1 MLEQIAQY
9 LEDTLVFTYNYF
21 ITFTIDM
28 IVYTSNLG
36 KYGMKISVV
45 GGGGRVGLPLS
56 LVLAS
61 VGHKVIIVDSNES
74 RVNLINNRT
83 MPFAEEHSDEIMQSL
98 SIDQLFAST
107 ENLSIEKSDVC
118 ILIIGT
124 PVLDDGTPSVDTLF
138 ELIETIIPYLNET
151 KLLLLRSTVY
161 PGVTQKLKLLLSE
174 AKLEIE
180 VAYCPERIAEGR
192 AIFEL
197 KSLPQIIGVDS
208 DVAYIKA
215 KEIFE
220 GITPK
225 IIRTTIEEA
234 ELCKLFANA
243 YRYINFAIANEF
255 FEICQKNNLN
265 WDNIWFALKDDYPR
279 AQGLP
284 TPGFAAGP
292 CLVKDTQQLDYYF
305 NNKFELGRSALK
317 INEQLPDYIINF
329 LRSKFDLTHKKV
341 GILGMTFKGDIDDF
355 RSSLSFRLK
364 NLLEDEVLE
373 VYCSDAIL
381 QKDYFVSLEF
391 LMENSDIIILS
402 TPHKSY
408 KNIVTDKPLI
418 DLWRVSKNSSLI

>member
-1 MLEQIAQY
+1 
-9 LEDTLVFTYNYF
+9 
-21 ITFTIDM
+21 
-28 IVYTSNLG
+28 
-36 KYGMKISVV
+36 MKISVV

-61 VGHKVIIVDSNES
+61 AGHKVVIVDSNES
-74 RVNLINNRT
+74 RVNQINNRII
-83 MPFAEEHSDEIMQSL
+83 PFSEEHSDEIIQSL
-98 SIDQLFAST
+98 SIDQLVAST

-124 PVLDDGTPSVDTLF
+124 PVLDDGTPSVGALF
-138 ELIETIIPYLNET
+138 ELVETIIPYLNET

-161 PGVTQKLKLLLSE
+161 PNVTQKLKSLLSE

-180 VAYCPERIAEGR
+180 VAYCPERIAEGK

-197 KSLPQIIGVDS
+197 KSLPQIIGADS
-208 DVAYIKA
+208 DLAFIKA
-215 KEIFE
+215 KEVFE
-220 GITPK
+220 SITPK
-225 IIRTTIEEA
+225 IIRTTIKEA
-234 ELCKLFANA
+234 ELCKLFANS

-255 FEICQKNNLN
+255 FEICQENDIN
-265 WDNIWFALKDDYPR
+265 WDNVWFALKEDYPR

-305 NNKFELGRSALK
+305 NNKFELGRSAIK
-317 INEQLPDYIINF
+317 INEHLPDYVISV
-329 LRSKFDLTHKKV
+329 LRSMFDLKHKKV
-341 GILGMTFKGDIDDF
+341 GILGMTFKGDVDDF

-364 NLLEDEVLE
+364 NLLEREALE

-381 QKDYFVSLEF
+381 QKNYFVSLEF

-402 TPHKSY
+402 TPHRSY
-408 KNIVTDKPLI
+408 KNIVTKKPII
-418 DLWRVSKNSSLI
+418 DLWRVSKNNSLI

>member
-1 MLEQIAQY
+1 
-9 LEDTLVFTYNYF
+9 
-21 ITFTIDM
+21 
-28 IVYTSNLG
+28 
-36 KYGMKISVV
+36 MKISVV

-61 VGHKVIIVDSNES
+61 AGHKVVIVDSNES
-74 RVNLINNRT
+74 RVNQINNRII
-83 MPFAEEHSDEIMQSL
+83 PFSEEHSDEIIQSL
-98 SIDQLFAST
+98 SIDQLVAST

-124 PVLDDGTPSVDTLF
+124 PVLDDGTPSVGALF
-138 ELIETIIPYLNET
+138 ELVETIIPYLNET

-161 PGVTQKLKLLLSE
+161 PNVTQKLKSLLSE

-180 VAYCPERIAEGR
+180 VAYCPERIAEGK

-197 KSLPQIIGVDS
+197 KSLPQIIGADS
-208 DVAYIKA
+208 DLAFIKA
-215 KEIFE
+215 KEVFE
-220 GITPK
+220 SITPK
-225 IIRTTIEEA
+225 IIRTTIKEA
-234 ELCKLFANA
+234 ELCKLFANS

-255 FEICQKNNLN
+255 FEICQENDIN
-265 WDNIWFALKDDYPR
+265 WDNVWFALKEDYPR

-305 NNKFELGRSALK
+305 NNKFELGRSAIK
-317 INEQLPDYIINF
+317 INEHLPDYVISV
-329 LRSKFDLTHKKV
+329 LRSMFDLKHKKV
-341 GILGMTFKGDIDDF
+341 GILGMTFKGDVDDF

-364 NLLEDEVLE
+364 NLLEEEALE

-381 QKDYFVSLEF
+381 QKNYFVSLEF

-402 TPHKSY
+402 TPHRSY
-408 KNIVTDKPLI
+408 KNIVTKKPII
-418 DLWRVSKNSSLI
+418 DLWRVSKNNSLI

>member
-1 MLEQIAQY
+1 
-9 LEDTLVFTYNYF
+9 
-21 ITFTIDM
+21 
-28 IVYTSNLG
+28 
-36 KYGMKISVV
+36 MKISVV

-61 VGHKVIIVDSNES
+61 AGHKVIIVDSNES
-74 RVNLINNRT
+74 RVNQINNRT
-83 MPFAEEHSDEIMQSL
+83 MPFSEEHSDDIIQSL
-98 SIDQLFAST
+98 SIDQLVAST

-124 PVLDDGTPSVDTLF
+124 PVLDDGTPSVGALF
-138 ELIETIIPYLNET
+138 ELVETIIPYLNKT

-161 PGVTQKLKLLLSE
+161 PNVTQKIKLLLSE

-180 VAYCPERIAEGR
+180 VAYCPERIAEGK

-197 KSLPQIIGVDS
+197 KSLPQIIGADS
-208 DVAYIKA
+208 DLAFLKA
-215 KEIFE
+215 KEVFE
-220 GITPK
+220 CITPK
-225 IIRTTIEEA
+225 IIRTTIKEA
-234 ELCKLFANA
+234 ELCKLFANS

-255 FEICQKNNLN
+255 FEICQENDIN
-265 WDNIWFALKDDYPR
+265 WENVWYALKEDYPR

-305 NNKFELGRSALK
+305 NNKFELGRSAIK
-317 INEQLPDYIINF
+317 INEHLPDYVISV
-329 LRSKFDLTHKKV
+329 LRSMFDLKHKKV
-341 GILGMTFKGDIDDF
+341 GILGMTFKGDVDDF

-364 NLLEDEVLE
+364 NLLEEEALE

-381 QKDYFVSLEF
+381 QKNYFVSLEF
-391 LMENSDIIILS
+391 LIENSDIIILS

-408 KNIVTDKPLI
+408 KDIVTKKPLI
-418 DLWRVSKNSSLI
+418 DLWRVSKSNSLI

>member
-1 MLEQIAQY
+1 
-9 LEDTLVFTYNYF
+9 
-21 ITFTIDM
+21 
-28 IVYTSNLG
+28 
-36 KYGMKISVV
+36 MKISVV

-61 VGHKVIIVDSNES
+61 AGHKVIIVDSNES
-74 RVNLINNRT
+74 RVNQ
-83 MPFAEEHSDEIMQSL
+83 MPFSEEHSDDIIQSL
-98 SIDQLFAST
+98 SIDQLVAST

-124 PVLDDGTPSVDTLF
+124 PVLDDGTPSVGALF
-138 ELIETIIPYLNET
+138 ELVETIIPYLNKT

-161 PGVTQKLKLLLSE
+161 PNVTQKIKLLLSE

-180 VAYCPERIAEGR
+180 VAYCPERIAEGK

-197 KSLPQIIGVDS
+197 KSLPQIIGADS
-208 DVAYIKA
+208 DLAFLKA
-215 KEIFE
+215 KEVFE
-220 GITPK
+220 CITPK
-225 IIRTTIEEA
+225 IIHTTIKEA
-234 ELCKLFANA
+234 ELCKLFANS

-255 FEICQKNNLN
+255 FEICQENDIN
-265 WDNIWFALKDDYPR
+265 WENVWYALKEDYPR

-305 NNKFELGRSALK
+305 NNKFELGRSAIK
-317 INEQLPDYIINF
+317 INEHLPDYIISV
-329 LRSKFDLTHKKV
+329 LRSMFDLKHKKV
-341 GILGMTFKGDIDDF
+341 GILGMTFKGDVDDF

-364 NLLEDEVLE
+364 NLLEEEALE

-381 QKDYFVSLEF
+381 QKNYFVSLEF
-391 LMENSDIIILS
+391 LIENSDIIILS

-408 KNIVTDKPLI
+408 KDIVTKKPLI
-418 DLWRVSKNSSLI
+418 DLWRVSKSNSLI

>member
-1 MLEQIAQY
+1 
-9 LEDTLVFTYNYF
+9 
-21 ITFTIDM
+21 
-28 IVYTSNLG
+28 
-36 KYGMKISVV
+36 MKISVV

-61 VGHKVIIVDSNES
+61 AGHKVVIVDSNES
-74 RVNLINNRT
+74 RVNQINNRII
-83 MPFAEEHSDEIMQSL
+83 PFSEEHSDEIIQSL
-98 SIDQLFAST
+98 SIDQLVAST

-124 PVLDDGTPSVDTLF
+124 PVLDDGTPSVGALF
-138 ELIETIIPYLNET
+138 ELVETIIPYLNET

-161 PGVTQKLKLLLSE
+161 PNVTQKLKSLLSE

-180 VAYCPERIAEGR
+180 VAYCPERIAEGK

-197 KSLPQIIGVDS
+197 KSLPQIIGADS
-208 DVAYIKA
+208 DLAFIKA
-215 KEIFE
+215 KEVFE
-220 GITPK
+220 SITPK
-225 IIRTTIEEA
+225 IIRTTIKEA
-234 ELCKLFANA
+234 ELCKLFANS

-255 FEICQKNNLN
+255 FEICQENDIN
-265 WDNIWFALKDDYPR
+265 WDNVWFALKEDYPR

-305 NNKFELGRSALK
+305 NNKFELGRSAIK
-317 INEQLPDYIINF
+317 INEHLPDYVISV
-329 LRSKFDLTHKKV
+329 LRSMFDLKHKKV
-341 GILGMTFKGDIDDF
+341 GILGMTFKGDVDDF

-364 NLLEDEVLE
+364 NLLEGEALE

-381 QKDYFVSLEF
+381 QKNYFVSLEF

-402 TPHKSY
+402 TPHRSY
-408 KNIVTDKPLI
+408 KNIVTKKPII

>member
-1 MLEQIAQY
+1 MR
-9 LEDTLVFTYNYF
+9 
-21 ITFTIDM
+21 
-28 IVYTSNLG
+28 
-36 KYGMKISVV
+36 ISVV

-61 VGHKVIIVDSNES
+61 AGHQVVIIDSNES

-83 MPFAEEHSDEIMQSL
+83 MPFVEEHSNEIIQSL
-98 SIDQLFAST
+98 PIDQLVAST

-138 ELIETIIPYLNET
+138 ELVKTIIPYLNET

-161 PGVTQKLKLLLSE
+161 PGVTQKLKSLLSE

-180 VAYCPERIAEGR
+180 VTYCPERIAEGR
-192 AIFEL
+192 AIYEL
-197 KSLPQIIGVDS
+197 KSLPQIIGADS
-208 DVAYIKA
+208 DSAYIKA
-215 KEIFE
+215 KEIFND
-220 GITPK
+220 ITPK
-225 IIRTTIEEA
+225 IIRTTIKEA

-255 FEICQKNNLN
+255 FEICQENDLN
-265 WDNIWFALKDDYPR
+265 WDNVWFALKEDYPR

-292 CLVKDTQQLDYYF
+292 CLVKDTQQLDYF
-305 NNKFELGRSALK
+305 FKNKFELGKSALR
-317 INEQLPDYIINF
+317 INEHLPDYVVNI
-329 LRSKFDLTHKKV
+329 LKSKFDLKQKKV
-341 GILGMTFKGDIDDF
+341 GILGMTFKGDVDDF

-364 NLLEDEVLE
+364 HLLEKEVLE
-373 VYCSDAIL
+373 IYCSDAIL

-391 LMENSDIIILS
+391 LIENSDIIIIS

-408 KNIVTDKPLI
+408 GNILTKKPLI
-418 DLWRVSKNSSLI
+418 DLWRVSKNNSLI